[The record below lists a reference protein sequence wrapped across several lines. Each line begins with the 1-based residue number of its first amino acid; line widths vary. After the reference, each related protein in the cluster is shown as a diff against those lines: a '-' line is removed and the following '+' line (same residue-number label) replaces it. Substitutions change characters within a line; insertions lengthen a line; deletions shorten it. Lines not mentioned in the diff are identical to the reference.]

1 VGSVRID
8 GVWKLTGL
16 EILEEQRLCFLMIS
30 ISELQF
36 SYLNPNPNASSFGM
50 RVDSLSVSQGSSTA
64 LVGPSGSGKTTLLAL
79 IAGTLRAESGNIS
92 VNRLK
97 ITDFND
103 SELGRFR
110 IGNVGQVFQA
120 FELLNYLTVTENV
133 MLPWYISGSG
143 DKAAMRIRAVDLLSG
158 VGLESKLNSM
168 PDELSQGEQQ
178 RVAVCRAMLNNPP
191 VLLADEPTGNLD
203 QENKQNVVDLLVEQ
217 ARDNNST
224 LLMVTHD
231 ESLLGKFDSVL
242 DMRDVAQP
250 LGDQRQ

>member
-1 VGSVRID
+1 
-8 GVWKLTGL
+8 
-16 EILEEQRLCFLMIS
+16 MIN
-30 ISELQF
+30 INELQF
-36 SYLNPNPNASSFGM
+36 SYLNSKPNASSFGM
-50 RVDSLSVSQGSSTA
+50 RVSALSVPQGSSTA

-79 IAGTLRAESGNIS
+79 IAGTLRVDSGSIS
-92 VNRLK
+92 VNSQK

-103 SELGRFR
+103 GELGRFR

-120 FELLNYLTVTENV
+120 FELLSYLTVTENV
-133 MLPWYISGSG
+133 MLPWYISGNG
-143 DKAAMRIRAVDLLSG
+143 GKTAVRIRAVELLSG

-168 PDELSQGEQQ
+168 PEELSQGEQQ

-231 ESLLGKFDSVL
+231 ESLLAKFDSVL
-242 DMRDVAQP
+242 DMRNVAKP
-250 LGDQRQ
+250 LEGRT